1 MATSNKDFKI
11 KNGLIVEGDSATVN
25 GNDVLTTASSIGDL
39 DDISIT
45 TPADSQ
51 VLAYEAAT
59 SLWKNINFSGGGG
72 STVTISA
79 TPPTDPEPV
88 EGNQWFD
95 SSTGTTYIY
104 YDDFW
109 VAVSPPKA
117 GPIGPTGPTG
127 NTGSTGPTGP
137 TGADSTVTGPTGP
150 TGATGD
156 TGPTG
161 PTGANS
167 TVTGPTGATGDTG
180 PTGPTGATG
189 EAGPTGADSTVTG
202 PTGATGDTGP
212 TGPTGATGEAGP
224 TGATGDPGEQGDTGP
239 GVASGGLEGQIL
251 AKLTDDDYDTTWIDN
266 YAGELRIIVK
276 NDSGVTINKGEAVM
290 AVDAVGDRIKVAKAV
305 ADGSVSARYMLGVAA
320 EAIADSAE
328 GYISLLGEIKNLNTS
343 AYTIGTVLFID
354 PDVAG
359 GLTDDEPESPALDMS
374 IAIVTR
380 SHASTGIIFVRMWS
394 QGVNLGE
401 VNDVAITDPADNQIL
416 AYDETA
422 ELWKNINIPESAAV
436 ISSATAPENTTAIW
450 FNTENGNTYIY
461 YDDFW
466 TSIAGNSGAP
476 IISDTAPTDP
486 VLGTQWFNSST
497 GKSYLYYS
505 DAWIE
510 IDSNGTATAPTGNA
524 IINGAFEINQRGLTS
539 STAGGYGF
547 DRWNTA
553 RAGGTTTVSSEAFT
567 LGEAPLA
574 GLESKNFL
582 RTVTSGQSASGD
594 FSILEQPIEGVRS
607 FAGQTVTVSFYAKA
621 ASGTPKIGVEA
632 YQFFGDGGSPSSVV
646 STAATAPVI
655 STSWA
660 RYSVTIAVPS
670 ISGKT
675 IGTSGNDSF
684 RLTIWFSG
692 GSDFNTRSGSVGI
705 QNNTFDIW
713 GVQLE
718 AGPVATPFKRNAP
731 SIQAELAACQRYYER
746 IGTGTIGRISA
757 ATIAEFYLR
766 FNEKRTLPTF
776 SLTRTNPQFY
786 DPAIGTK
793 TGTASTIISVVGPT
807 VSGHV
812 VQISGFTG
820 LVAGNFAVI
829 INDNYVEVI
838 AEL

>member
-161 PTGANS
+161 PTGENS

-359 GLTDDEPESPALDMS
+359 GLTDDEPESPALDMN

-461 YDDFW
+461 YDSFW

-476 IISDTAPTDP
+476 IISDTAPTSP

-510 IDSNGTATAPTGNA
+510 IDSNGTSAASTGNV
-524 IINGAFEINQRGLTS
+524 IINGAFDIWQRGTS
-539 STAGGYGF
+539 FSLSVAPASSNTFTA
-547 DRWNTA
+547 DRWRA
-553 RAGGTTTVSSEAFT
+553 RLGGTGQAARTYSRVNSELNGFQYAARSQRNSDLTGFGPTGLVMDLETASSVQLENSVIT
-567 LGEAPLA
+567 L
-574 GLESKNFL
+574 
-582 RTVTSGQSASGD
+582 
-594 FSILEQPIEGVRS
+594 
-607 FAGQTVTVSFYAKA
+607 SFYACA
-621 ASGTPKIGVEA
+621 GANFSADSNILTSTIYTGTGV
-632 YQFFGDGGSPSSVV
+632 DGNLTVGYVG
-646 STAATAPVI
+646 AIATA
-655 STSWA
+655 
-660 RYSVTIAVPS
+660 
-670 ISGKT
+670 
-675 IGTSGNDSF
+675 
-684 RLTIWFSG
+684 
-692 GSDFNTRSGSVGI
+692 
-705 QNNTFDIW
+705 QNNTLTAGWARFSQTLTVPAGVRQIGIGFTYVPTGTAGANDWFDIT

-718 AGPVATPFKRNAP
+718 AGAVATPFRRNSP
-731 SIQAELAACQRYYER
+731 SIQGELAACQRYYFR
-746 IGTGTIGRISA
+746 HSTSDVIIGNGISSGTTTSLVVIPCPVPLRVPATSVDFSTLNLSNGTSYTNSVSGLIINSAGTLAVRVTATASGQTINQPTQLFTGTNG
-757 ATIAEFYLR
+757 FLG
-766 FNEKRTLPTF
+766 FN
-776 SLTRTNPQFY
+776 
-786 DPAIGTK
+786 
-793 TGTASTIISVVGPT
+793 
-807 VSGHV
+807 
-812 VQISGFTG
+812 
-820 LVAGNFAVI
+820 
-829 INDNYVEVI
+829 